1 MLWVLE
7 TQIPGRT
14 VILHSSACT
23 TQISMVLRSHMSLA
37 EAAEEPEK
45 CSGEVLCV
53 AVLWKRITWCPAFIP
68 TPVQQH
74 GQAVYLLGP
83 QCVRGSTW
91 LSIGTHD
98 NERVFSSLL
107 RKGLDD
113 HKTDHVTNAHLK
125 LLSIYLSA
133 IYSRMARQRPKN
145 TSFQVQTEVA
155 NTAPKKRLKRL
166 GHPQLSCI
174 YQRFTPSTFS
184 RKYPHLQPGG
194 WNSKSVHNA
203 PCPLQLLFFSYR

>member
-37 EAAEEPEK
+37 EAAGEPEK

-53 AVLWKRITWCPAFIP
+53 AVLWKRITWCPAVIP

-113 HKTDHVTNAHLK
+113 HKTD
-125 LLSIYLSA
+125 
-133 IYSRMARQRPKN
+133 M
-145 TSFQVQTEVA
+145 
-155 NTAPKKRLKRL
+155 
-166 GHPQLSCI
+166 
-174 YQRFTPSTFS
+174 
-184 RKYPHLQPGG
+184 
-194 WNSKSVHNA
+194 
-203 PCPLQLLFFSYR
+203 